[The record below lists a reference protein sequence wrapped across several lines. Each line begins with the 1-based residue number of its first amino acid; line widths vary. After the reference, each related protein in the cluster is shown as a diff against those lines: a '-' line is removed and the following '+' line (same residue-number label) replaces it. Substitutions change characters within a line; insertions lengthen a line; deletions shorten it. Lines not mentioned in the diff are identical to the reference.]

1 MAFDRHRL
9 AARAGIV
16 LRPAAAATV
25 ALSACALSVGCGEK
39 KAETTPEQ
47 EPTAALVTLD
57 RSDGFS
63 FDEHLVVLN
72 SGSATVRFRYR
83 PSEERGTKGFTL
95 SQTKLDDLRT
105 ALEEADF
112 SSLDSRYLA
121 SEGSEAVGYSVT
133 YAGRKVAADE
143 EAVKGGDVPEGLAHG
158 LSLLNELLDSKLEHP
173 QNS

>member
-1 MAFDRHRL
+1 MRPTTV
-9 AARAGIV
+9 V
-16 LRPAAAATV
+16 LVAVGAAT
-25 ALSACALSVGCGEK
+25 LLGCGEK
-39 KAETTPEQ
+39 KTETTREP

-72 SGSATVRFRYR
+72 SGAATVRFRYR
-83 PSEERGTKGFTL
+83 PSEKRGTKGFTL

-112 SSLDSRYLA
+112 SSLDSRYSA
-121 SEGSEAVGYSVT
+121 SEGSEAVGYSVS

-143 EAVKGGDVPEGLAHG
+143 EAVKRGDLPDGLADA
-158 LSLLNELLDSKLEHP
+158 LSLLNELLDSKLENP
-173 QNS
+173 RNS